1 MSLSTLLHSA
11 SILSALWGAYLWL
24 KSSRVKTPDNFPIHT
39 LSTTPFSAEIPP
51 TEIVVIGTSE
61 ELDAI
66 GHALI
71 RQSSLSS
78 RAAIFTAASVVI
90 QVIADRL

>member
-1 MSLSTLLHSA
+1 M
-11 SILSALWGAYLWL
+11 LSALLGAYLWL
-24 KSSRVKTPDNFPIHT
+24 KSSRVRTPDKFPIHI

-51 TEIVVIGTSE
+51 TEIAVIGTSE

-66 GHALI
+66 GRALVS
-71 RQSSLSS
+71 QSVLSS

-90 QVIADRL
+90 QLIADRL